1 MMFICIY
8 VFIKRKR
15 HVLELSVPQSF
26 VGMAMTTVK
35 AVVTTDMNS
44 QLPSLSALV
53 FFKVI
58 FADFGSSFV
67 FLLCLVLSLTVIVSC
82 RQTIVYL

>member
-1 MMFICIY
+1 M
-8 VFIKRKR
+8 
-15 HVLELSVPQSF
+15 PQSF
-26 VGMAMTTVK
+26 VGMAMTAVK

-58 FADFGSSFV
+58 FADFI
-67 FLLCLVLSLTVIVSC
+67 FLLCLVLFLTVIVSC

>member
-1 MMFICIY
+1 MFICIY
-8 VFIKRKR
+8 VFIKRKG

-26 VGMAMTTVK
+26 VGRAMTAVK

-58 FADFGSSFV
+58 FADFGSSF
-67 FLLCLVLSLTVIVSC
+67 FSC
-82 RQTIVYL
+82 CA

>member
-1 MMFICIY
+1 M
-8 VFIKRKR
+8 
-15 HVLELSVPQSF
+15 PQSF
-26 VGMAMTTVK
+26 VGMAMTAVK

-44 QLPSLSALV
+44 QLPSLSA
-53 FFKVI
+53 
-58 FADFGSSFV
+58 DFGSSFF

>member
-1 MMFICIY
+1 M
-8 VFIKRKR
+8 
-15 HVLELSVPQSF
+15 PQSF
-26 VGMAMTTVK
+26 VGMAMTAVK

-58 FADFGSSFV
+58 FADFGSSF
-67 FLLCLVLSLTVIVSC
+67 FSC
-82 RQTIVYL
+82 CA